1 MLRFGGHFNAGAA
14 IVPRGTIRA
23 KAPEKFRYLH
33 IRKQPYK
40 VDVMSFWPATV
51 LILVAVLSR
60 LAPIWLGEAWPM
72 HFNAVT
78 AVALCGAAFLPS
90 RWSLI
95 LPIGAL
101 AVSDVILNLHYGFS
115 LFDPFLSR
123 DQHRLVGHRR

>member
-1 MLRFGGHFNAGAA
+1 MLCFGGHFNARAT
-14 IVPRGTIRA
+14 IVPRGTIHA

-40 VDVMSFWPATV
+40 VEVMSFWPATV

-60 LAPIWLGEAWPM
+60 LAPIWLGDAWPM
-72 HFNAVT
+72 HFNALT

-90 RWSLI
+90 RWSLL

-101 AVSDVILNLHYGFS
+101 AASDVILDLHYGVS
-115 LFDPFLSR
+115 LWEPPYGFADLM
-123 DQHRLVGHRR
+123 G